1 MQKNANIS
9 KVLIQIHSTL
19 LSNRLEYT
27 LNYVFKWR
35 MGIDFTIITDV
46 SKLDQSQTIINYSKV
61 TIGCGIHI
69 IPNGL
74 LFDKGFNAFVGED
87 IKFNLN
93 PIAPLKD
100 SYSDLFSSI
109 FYHLSRYEEYNTP
122 KDKLGRFSYKSSCLF
137 LNDFIERPLV
147 DEWVNDFKNYLIQ
160 FHGFKTL
167 DFKTENHIA
176 EASID
181 IDSVFSYKGRKLFR
195 TVAAFS
201 KDCLTLNFKEI
212 LKRTRVLLNLEND
225 PNDNFDLQKKLLNK
239 KPAKYFVQV
248 GKYGQLDKNVSLK
261 NIEFQ
266 TILKELNKNG
276 NQIGLHPSFA
286 SNSDA
291 QIIKDEKEKLEAV
304 IGKKITHSRQHY
316 LKFELPKTYQTLI
329 ELGIENE
336 YSMGY
341 SEIAGFRAATAVPF
355 HWFDLESEKTTKL
368 LIHPFV
374 VMDVA
379 YKNFQN
385 MSVDEAISSS
395 RKLKDICLELNL
407 PFVFVFHNES
417 LSNHRGWEN
426 WDKVFSFWNH
436 E

>member
-1 MQKNANIS
+1 MQKNANIR
-9 KVLIQIHSTL
+9 KLLIQIHSTL
-19 LSNRLEYT
+19 PSNRLEYT
-27 LNYVFKWR
+27 LNYVFNWR
-35 MGIDFTIITDV
+35 MGIDFEIILDV
-46 SKLDQSQTIINYSKV
+46 SKLNQNQTIINYSKE

-69 IPNGL
+69 IPNGF
-74 LFDKGFNAFVGED
+74 LFSNGFNE
-87 IKFNLN
+87 NLDDGIMLN
-93 PIAPLKD
+93 TKQFEPSID
-100 SYSDLFSSI
+100 SYPDVFTSI
-109 FYHLSRYEEYNTP
+109 FYHLSRYEEYSTP
-122 KDKLGRFSYKSSCLF
+122 KDKLGRFSYKSSCLYSNK
-137 LNDFIERPLV
+137 LIERPLV
-147 DEWVNDFKNYLIQ
+147 DEWIDDLKNYLVQ
-160 FHGFKTL
+160 FH
-167 DFKTENHIA
+167 DFKSQDFKSENYYTQ
-176 EASID
+176 ASID
-181 IDSVFSYKGRKLFR
+181 IDSVFSYKGRNIFR

-201 KDCLTLNFKEI
+201 KDCLTLNFKEV
-212 LKRTRVLLNLEND
+212 LKRTRVLLKLEKD
-225 PNDNFDLQKKLLNK
+225 PNDNFDLQKLLLNQ
-239 KPAKYFVQV
+239 KPAKYFIQV
-248 GKYGQLDKNVSLK
+248 GKYGQLDKNVNLK

-266 TILKELNKNG
+266 NILKELNKNG

-291 QIIKDEKEKLEAV
+291 QIIKAEKEKLEAV

-355 HWFDLESEKTTKL
+355 HWYNLNTEASTKL

-385 MSVDEAISSS
+385 MSVVETISSS
-395 RKLKDICLELNL
+395 GKLKAICRKLNL

-417 LSNHRGWEN
+417 LSKHRGWEN
-426 WDKVFSFWNH
+426 WDNVFSFWNH